1 MLAETLHSPAQLLAR
16 GLSARPASENSPNAL
31 WWIGERALEPALE
44 SFVSEPF
51 RLILGGDF
59 EEWINPCLNRPFM
72 QKVAAK
78 GVYRADASE
87 FQLLKRMDQ
96 PVALLR
102 RRQGSRLFNLAPQAK
117 LHLTGRFLSEG
128 DRHDPV
134 ERTAAG
140 TD

>member
-1 MLAETLHSPAQLLAR
+1 MPSGGSASVRWNQLSKAS
-16 GLSARPASENSPNAL
+16 SASASA
-31 WWIGERALEPALE
+31 
-44 SFVSEPF
+44 
-51 RLILGGDF
+51 LILGGDF
-59 EEWINPCLNRPFM
+59 EEWINPCLNGPFL

-117 LHLTGRFLSEG
+117 LRLTGRFLSEG

-140 TD
+140 AD